1 MMLELEF
8 TTALKIAAT
17 LISLVSFCFIPL
29 VLIRRK
35 EAASM
40 VAWTMTLIFL
50 PAVGV
55 LLFWFFGR
63 DRVRLPVRGKRALNS
78 ELRQRVNALPRP
90 PTDDSLETLLAHQ
103 PAEQRDVMRL
113 ACRVGCP
120 SIAAGN
126 EVRVLLGA
134 EATYAAQLEAIDGAR
149 DHVHLESYIFQPDAV
164 GLRFRDALLRAL
176 GRGVRVRV
184 LLDGF
189 GSRFAKASGFFK
201 PLVKAGGR
209 VAKFFPLDPIRRAWS
224 TNLRNHRKLLI
235 VDGEVGFVGGIN
247 IGETFLPWSDVHLRI
262 DGPAVAHMQRL
273 FCEDWYFATRYDP
286 VSSAFFP
293 EIAERGRAVVQVV
306 GSGPDASIEAIHRLY
321 FAAIAS
327 ARERV
332 WITTPYFVPDRAI
345 LVALQTAAQRG
356 VDVRLVLPRESNHRV
371 TFHAGRS
378 FYEELL
384 AAGVHIHEFLPGML
398 HAKAMVVDGRFAT
411 VGSANFD
418 VRSFRLNFELVAVL
432 YDAPSVARLEAIF
445 QDDLAQTEEVDH
457 ERWQERGWGLRVLEG
472 VGRLFAPML

>member
-1 MMLELEF
+1 MFELEL
-8 TTALKIAAT
+8 TTALQITAT
-17 LISLVSFCFIPL
+17 LVSLTSFAFIPL

-35 EAASM
+35 EAAST
-40 VAWTMTLIFL
+40 VAWIMTLLFL

-63 DRVRLPVRGKRALNS
+63 DRVRRPIRGKRALNW
-78 ELRQRVNALPRP
+78 ELRQRVSALPRP
-90 PTDDSLETLLAHQ
+90 PSDDSLETLLADQ

-126 EVRVLLGA
+126 VVRVLLGA
-134 EATYAAQLEAIDGAR
+134 EETYAAELAAIDAAR

-164 GLRFRDALLRAL
+164 GLSFREALLRARA
-176 GRGVRVRV
+176 RGVRVRV

-189 GSRFAKASGFFK
+189 GSRTANVRGFFR
-201 PLVKAGGR
+201 PIIVAGGR

-224 TNLRNHRKLLI
+224 ANLRNHRKLLI
-235 VDGEVGFVGGIN
+235 VDGETGFVGGIN
-247 IGETFLPWSDVHLRI
+247 IGEMFLPWSDVHLRI

-286 VSSAFFP
+286 VNPAFFP
-293 EIAERGRAVVQVV
+293 QIPERGRAVVQVV

-356 VDVRLVLPRESNHRV
+356 VDVRIVLPRESNHRV

-384 AAGVHIHEFLPGML
+384 EAGVHIHEYLPGML

-432 YDAPSVARLEAIF
+432 YDATSVARLEAIF
-445 QDDLAQTEEVDH
+445 QDELAATEEVELERWH
-457 ERWQERGWGLRVLEG
+457 ERGLRLRVIEG
-472 VGRLFAPML
+472 VGRLCAPML